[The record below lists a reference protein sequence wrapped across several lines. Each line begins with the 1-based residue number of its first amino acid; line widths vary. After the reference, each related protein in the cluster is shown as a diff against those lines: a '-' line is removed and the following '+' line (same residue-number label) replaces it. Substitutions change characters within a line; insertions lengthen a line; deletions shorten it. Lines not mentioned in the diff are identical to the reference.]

1 MALSSRLGLRQT
13 QRLALTPGLRQGL
26 AVLQLS
32 TLELWGELRR
42 LADENPLLELD
53 EPDSAPPAFNVEAA
67 ARPETLA
74 ENLGAQIALMAL
86 PSETAALARFLT
98 GDLTGEGYLASSAE
112 ELSEALGLP
121 RPAIEAAIEALQS
134 CEPAGGAARDLPECL
149 ALQLID
155 RGEPPETA
163 RAACRHLDLLME
175 GRWTRAGRLTALPR
189 DELERLAGLIRSLP
203 PRPAAHLAESAPP
216 VIPEIAVE
224 PDGQGG
230 FHAVSLRD
238 TLPGLRLDA
247 ALADQAAASAA
258 LRPQLA
264 AAEAALRALR
274 HRGRT
279 LHDVARVIARRQHR
293 FFAEGPDRMAPLTRA
308 EIAAELGLHSSTV
321 GRAVAGKALL
331 FRGAAHPLSIFLS
344 QALPSAVSAYSAQHR
359 LRRLVE
365 TEPADAPLSDE
376 QLTALL
382 QREGVDIARRT
393 VAKYRQCMNIPSSF
407 ERKRQKARRRT
418 GPAST
423 SVGSP
428 EISGRGK
435 GPA

>member
-1 MALSSRLGLRQT
+1 MALSPGLGLRQT
-13 QRLALTPGLRQGL
+13 QRLALTPALRQGL
-26 AVLQLS
+26 AMLQLP

-42 LADENPLLELD
+42 LADENPLLELA
-53 EPDSAPPAFNVEAA
+53 EPASGPPAFDFEAA

-74 ENLGAQIALMAL
+74 ENLCAQIALLGL
-86 PSETAALARFLT
+86 PRHIAALARFLT
-98 GDLTGEGYLASSAE
+98 GDLTEEGYLASSAE
-112 ELSEALGLP
+112 ELAQALGLP
-121 RPAIEAAIEALQS
+121 LAAVEEAVEALQS
-134 CEPAGGAARDLPECL
+134 CEPAGVAARDLPECL

-163 RAACRHLDLLME
+163 RAACRHLGLLME
-175 GRWTRAGRLTALPR
+175 GRWARAGRILGLPR
-189 DELERLAGLIRSLP
+189 AELERLAALIRSLP

-230 FHAVSLRD
+230 FRAVSLRD

-247 ALADQAAASAA
+247 ALAGQAAASAA

-274 HRGRT
+274 HRGRS
-279 LHDVARVIARRQHR
+279 LQDVAGVIARRQHR
-293 FFAEGPDRMAPLTRA
+293 FFAEGPDHMAPLTRT
-308 EIAAELGLHSSTV
+308 EIAAELGLHASTV
-321 GRAVAGKALL
+321 GRTISGKALL
-331 FRGAAHPLSIFLS
+331 FRGAAYPLPIFLS
-344 QALPSAVSAYSAQHR
+344 QALPGAVSAYSAQQR

-365 TEPADAPLSDE
+365 TEPPEAPLSDE
-376 QLTALL
+376 CLVALL

-418 GPAST
+418 GPASKG
-423 SVGSP
+423 VGSP
-428 EISGRGK
+428 EIS
-435 GPA
+435 